1 MLIEKL
7 NVDAWMKQ
15 RHNTNTTYLAAE
27 TREGKLVIDYYNT
40 DYYNHVEYLGQGV
53 YEKGS
58 YITKTAE
65 AKKPGKRML
74 LTNNTGYGIKTAFI
88 GNAKQTAARFFG
100 QEPLERI
107 RELEEK
113 HRQEQE
119 VKRTNS
125 RRAKN
130 QKDAGL
136 FADPIYPEN
145 KIRRFAETKVTPYI
159 YLFEGGHAVCTSC
172 GENITVEKTRGKT
185 VCPHCGVSA
194 TVSNRAMTKK
204 DYWEFIPVLVADTR
218 NGHAIGAYYALITSI
233 NKDGVRESN
242 FKEVARYVDNTTYVQ
257 KNNEWHMGR
266 APYFNEIYMGNI
278 RNRYFISN
286 CYVIPTQFAHYLH
299 KVNAGINESQ
309 LTRSS
314 ILKESDVYGICTSY
328 DPYHRTVNIK
338 NYIYEFATNNNRVAL
353 YNFLMDNKGQKLA
366 AYMMFDDKNSTEADP
381 LKALELTT
389 ERWELFKQ
397 TNMDIEAIKAV
408 RKGSQAVDNRLFS
421 GIKELNWKNYRVNGS
436 YAVPEDVSGG
446 LLVRYIQVENNQYS
460 EYHRTLIANGEKTEM
475 FPGKAGKWFTTTES
489 VYGTQTFRK
498 DDLWSLDAMKYMP
511 RNIAATGKERSV
523 LGKWIMEG
531 CMDNLQILEKV
542 FKGGFTKI
550 AEYFVKQDAEVYNGS
565 CYYRP
570 YFHIRLF
577 NKPRLDECL
586 GVTKEFMRKMPKD
599 LSMKEFDSMQG
610 YCLHSPCPRWSEY
623 QDVYPKLREVIGEV
637 TADTWRIAANGK
649 PLRKTVAW
657 LNARKEAGE
666 NVRISEYVTMINNLK
681 NAKIPLTKEHVFPAT
696 FLDEQMKAD
705 ATAQGAL
712 NETQR
717 EAMKKISTAL
727 MNDKEVMKFMKSSTK
742 YLVFV
747 PEDPFELIREGE
759 RLHNCL
765 RTYVKRVANGKT
777 SIFFIREADNPDAA
791 FFAMQY
797 DPLTGK
803 IIQLHN
809 VNNGIDEHPEAK
821 GSVTEFARS
830 FAKVLRK
837 INYNP
842 EKIIGVA

>member
-1 MLIEKL
+1 MKFERI

-40 DYYNHVEYLGQGV
+40 NYYNHVEYLGQGV
-53 YEKGS
+53 YGKDGS
-58 YITKTAE
+58 YICKTK

-74 LTNNTGYGIKTAFI
+74 LTNNTGYGINAVFI
-88 GNAKQTAARFFG
+88 GNAKQTATRFFG
-100 QEPLERI
+100 NDPLERI
-107 RELEEK
+107 KELEEEY
-113 HRQEQE
+113 RQEQA
-119 VKRTNS
+119 VKRANS
-125 RRAKN
+125 QKARS
-130 QKDAGL
+130 QKDMGL

-145 KIRRFAETKVTPYI
+145 KIRRYAETKVTPYI
-159 YLFEGGHAVCTSC
+159 YLFEDRHAVCTAC
-172 GENITVEKTRGKT
+172 GETVTVEKTRGNAI
-185 VCPHCGVSA
+185 CPHCGVSA

-204 DYWEFIPVLVADTR
+204 NYWEFIPVLVADTR

-257 KNNEWHMGR
+257 KNNEWYMRR
-266 APYFNEIYMGNI
+266 APYFNEVYMGNI
-278 RNRYFISN
+278 RNSFFVSN

-299 KVNAGINESQ
+299 KVNADINESQ
-309 LTRSS
+309 LTRST
-314 ILKESDVYGICTSY
+314 ILKDMDVYGIVTSY
-328 DPYHRTVNIK
+328 NPYYRTVNIR
-338 NYIYEFATNNNRVAL
+338 NYIHEFATNNNRVAL

-366 AYMMFDDKNSTEADP
+366 AYVMYDDKNSTEADP
-381 LKALELTT
+381 LKALELTA
-389 ERWELFKQ
+389 EGWETFKQ
-397 TNMDIEAIKAV
+397 TSMDISALKAV
-408 RKGSQAVDNRLFS
+408 RNGSQKVDERLFN
-421 GIKELNWKNYRVNGS
+421 GIRELNWKNYRVYGT
-436 YAVPEDVSGG
+436 YAVPEDLQEG
-446 LLVRYIQVENNQYS
+446 LLIRYLEIGNNTRS
-460 EYHRTLIANGEKTEM
+460 EYHRTLIANGVKTEM
-475 FPGKAGKWFTTTES
+475 YPGKAGKWFTTTET
-489 VYGTQTFRK
+489 VYGTQIYRK
-498 DDLWSLDAMKYMP
+498 DDLWSLGAMRYLP
-511 RNIAATGKERSV
+511 RNIATGKKLSV
-523 LGKWIMEG
+523 LGRWITEG
-531 CMDNLQILEKV
+531 STDNLQILEKV
-542 FKGGFTKI
+542 FKGGFEKI
-550 AEYFVKQDAEVYNGS
+550 ADYFMEQDMKDNYGYS
-565 CYYRP
+565 HSR
-570 YFHIRLF
+570 FQIRLF

-623 QDVYPKLREVIGEV
+623 QDVYPKLQEVTGEV

-705 ATAQGAL
+705 AAAQGAL

-717 EAMKKISTAL
+717 EAMQKISTAL